1 MTSKK
6 TNTILAALV
15 LAAFSLVSTVY
26 AGTVSGAVYTTNS
39 TGTAVNWNIY
49 ATNTDV
55 YISGG
60 PQNMKSAG
68 ISPDGVYFFQVTDP
82 SGKILLSTDPVACRQ
97 VTVSGGRIIGAAGGC
112 PHVNGTF
119 NPANGSTPVRMFP
132 FSPSPNPG
140 GEYKVWLSMDT
151 SFANKNS
158 KTDNFMV
165 AVAAPQGSCAA
176 SGSLS
181 VLVSGTNVASYVA
194 KGSWGA
200 GPTGISVVTV
210 EGSNTLPTI
219 NPIPTANV
227 VNSCASN
234 PFTGAT
240 VCTANN
246 TDVYVISGLAATP
259 TVTTLTSGG
268 SGSLFFS
275 GSASGSPTNAG
286 VAMDALHNKAV
297 IGLSIPPVS
306 SGLGTPGFQF
316 LDGPGSTNTLEPPF
330 ASPAGVISEGLL
342 IDPFRNLVLS
352 AAETNNY
359 ELVNVAT
366 SLAPTFFEN
375 TIPASGGEPD
385 SSGED
390 CTTGI
395 ALAPIEFTSPSN
407 VFLANLSSLSATFTP
422 GSPGTWTAPSQNQS
436 LADSLL
442 GTGVPAVG
450 GIAVAQGTHT
460 GIVAQEFGSDA
471 LTAIALPTTLDTSGT
486 TPAIGD
492 WVTCNIGSGFVNGLD
507 PHAVTAY
514 QSPTS
519 GDAIAVLANSTA
531 TTLAVVDLTKML
543 NPLIVPRTGNKCT
556 TSPLPGSVVSFI
568 AVP

>member
-1 MTSKK
+1 MTSNR
-6 TNTILAALV
+6 TNTILAAVV
-15 LAAFSLVSTVY
+15 LAAFSFVSTVY
-26 AGTVSGAVYTTNS
+26 AGTISGHVYTTNS

-60 PQNMKSAG
+60 PQNMTSAG
-68 ISPDGVYFFQVTDP
+68 ISPDGLYYFQVTDP
-82 SGKILLSTDPVACRQ
+82 SGKILLSTDPVTCRE
-97 VTVSGGRIIGAAGGC
+97 VLVVGGRVTGATGGC

-119 NPANGSTPVRMFP
+119 NPANGSTPVRLFP
-132 FSPSPNPG
+132 FSASPNPG

-165 AVAAPQGSCAA
+165 AIAAPQGSCAA

-181 VLVSGTNVASYVA
+181 VLVAGTNVASYVA
-194 KGSWGA
+194 KGGWGG

-210 EGSNTLPTI
+210 EGSNPLPTI

-268 SGSLFFS
+268 SGALFFS
-275 GSASGSPTNAG
+275 GSVFPSPTNAG
-286 VAMDALHNKAV
+286 VAMDAIHNKAV
-297 IGLSIPPVS
+297 IGLSIPPVAI
-306 SGLGTPGFQF
+306 SGLGTPGYQF
-316 LDGPGSTNTLEPPF
+316 LDGPGSTNTFEPVF
-330 ASPAGVISEGLL
+330 ASPAGLISEGLV

-375 TIPASGGEPD
+375 TIPPAGEPD
-385 SSGED
+385 SSAED

-407 VFLANLSSLSATFTP
+407 VFIANLSSLSATFTP

-436 LADSLL
+436 LAGSLL

-471 LTAIALPTTLDTSGT
+471 LTAIALPTTLDTSGA
-486 TPAIGD
+486 TPAITG
-492 WVTCNIGSGFVNGLD
+492 WVTCEIGGGFVNGLD
-507 PHAVTAY
+507 PHTVTAY

-519 GDAIAVLANSTA
+519 GDAIALLTNAGA
-531 TTLAVVDLTKML
+531 TSMAVVDLTKML
-543 NPLIVPRTGNKCT
+543 NPLIVPRTGNVCT
-556 TSPLPGSVVSFI
+556 SGTLPGSVVSFI